1 MFLTAEELEQLT
13 GYKLA
18 AYQRRWLERER
29 IRFRINGR
37 QQVVVARDDVL
48 GIRREAK
55 PAVAPKKFSFEQRA

>member
-29 IRFRINGR
+29 IRYRVNGR
-37 QQVVVARDDVL
+37 QQVIVARDDVL
-48 GIRREAK
+48 GGRRES
-55 PAVAPKKFSFEQRA
+55 APVTHKKFSFEHA